1 MTTTLF
7 VTEPG
12 SYVRTKNGR
21 IVVAVGDK
29 EAVEL
34 RPSQVSA
41 VVIMTT
47 AATITGPTLAMLLY
61 EKIPIH
67 FLTGNNQPLG
77 TATPASQRNVQRRI
91 NQSHLLLE
99 KGRRLEFAKAFID
112 GKLSNSERLLARLER
127 NRTPGLFSTQRL
139 HFATARNRIAK
150 AKSTDAIFGI
160 EGSAAATYFPAF
172 GSALRCGLEFTER
185 SKRPPRDPGNALLS
199 FGYTLLVGDA
209 VAALTAAGLDPAIGL
224 LHVPDGSRPSLACD
238 IAEEFRAPV
247 VDALVAHL
255 SGTRQLAAADFEDT
269 DFGPRLSPAARKTFL
284 KAYEERMTESA
295 PKNRVPL
302 RTALHDQAEKL
313 SSCIL
318 EKTGYTPFAW
328 RP

>member
-12 SYVRTKNGR
+12 SYVRTKDGR
-21 IVVAVGDK
+21 IVVTVGDK

-34 RPSQVSA
+34 RVSQVSA

-47 AATITGPTLAMLLY
+47 AATITGPTLAMLMV

-67 FLTGNNQPLG
+67 FMTGNNQPLG
-77 TATPASQRNVQRRI
+77 TVAPATPRNVQRRI
-91 NQSHLLLE
+91 NQSHILLD
-99 KGRRLEFAKAFID
+99 KSRRIELAKAFID
-112 GKLSNSERLLARLER
+112 GKLANTERLLARLER
-127 NRTPGLFSTQRL
+127 NRKSGYFEAPRTQ
-139 HFATARNRIAK
+139 FALARTKLIK
-150 AKSTDAIFGI
+150 AKTTDSIFGI
-160 EGSAAATYFPAF
+160 EGSAAAAYFPAF
-172 GSALRCGLEFTER
+172 GSALRNGLEFTER
-185 SKRPPRDPGNALLS
+185 SKRPPKNPGNALLS
-199 FGYTLLVGDA
+199 FGYTLLISDT
-209 VAALTAAGLDPAIGL
+209 VAALTAAGLDPGIGF

-238 IAEEFRAPV
+238 LAEEFRAPV

-284 KAYEERMTESA
+284 KAYEERMTEFT
-295 PKNRVPL
+295 PKNRVGL